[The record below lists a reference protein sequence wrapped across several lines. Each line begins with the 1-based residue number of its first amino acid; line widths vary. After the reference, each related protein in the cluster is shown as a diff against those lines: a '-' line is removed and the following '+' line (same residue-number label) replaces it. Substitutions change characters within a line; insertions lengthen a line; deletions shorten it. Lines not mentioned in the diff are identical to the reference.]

1 MKNDH
6 IRKHNRIVW
15 DKQVEAG
22 NPWTI
27 PVSIAEVAAARAGD
41 WHIYLTPTKPVPLA
55 WFPPLKGCDVLCLAS
70 GGGQQGPI
78 MAATGANVTVL
89 DNSPR
94 QLEQDKM
101 VAERD
106 GLDIAIVEGDM
117 RDLSMFADRSF
128 DLIIHPVANVFIPD
142 VRPVWYEA
150 FRVLRPGGVLL
161 AGVDN
166 PVRHS
171 FDYELMQS
179 QGILQVKYIIPC
191 AKLQEFTD
199 EDLARYQEA
208 GEFLE
213 FSHTLDEQ
221 IGGQTDAGFL
231 LAGLYEDID
240 RDADKDLISDYMPV
254 YIATRALKPVG

>member
-1 MKNDH
+1 MNSD
-6 IRKHNRIVW
+6 IRTHNRIVW
-15 DKQVEAG
+15 DKQVELG

-27 PVSIAEVAAARAGD
+27 PVSAEEVAAARAGD
-41 WHIYLTPTKPVPLA
+41 WRIYLTPTKPIPKD
-55 WFPPLKGCDVLCLAS
+55 WFPPLQGCDVLCLAS

-78 MAATGANVTVL
+78 MAAVGANVTVL

-94 QLEQDKM
+94 QLDQDRR

-106 GLDIAIVEGDM
+106 GLDITTVEGDM
-117 RDLSMFADRSF
+117 RDLSMFRDASF
-128 DLIIHPVANVFIPD
+128 DLIIHPVANVYIPD
-142 VRPVWYEA
+142 ARPVWHEA
-150 FRVLRPGGVLL
+150 FRVLRPGGSLL

-171 FDYELMQS
+171 FDYDLMRT

-191 AKLQEFTD
+191 AKMEEFTAD
-199 EDLARYQEA
+199 DLARYQQA

-221 IGGQTDAGFL
+221 IGGQIDVGFL
-231 LAGLYEDID
+231 LGGFYEDID
-240 RDADKDLISDYMPV
+240 REQDKDLVSDYMPV
-254 YIATRALKPVG
+254 YIATRALKPAR